1 MSYIILVVKMGA
13 ILGTV
18 AGWQRDTDWTLLN
31 RLYIGPAYLKFDVP
45 KEKISSEGSVSYK
58 VTVDITVYLCES
70 GDLETPIVTR
80 KIEGIK
86 LIAVYEY
93 DLVPDLDLDIW
104 VESVTIKEAEEL
116 VARSSVE
123 TAGLVS
129 CEKGYKIHTYDDE
142 KIIPTEPEI
151 PEFILRTIKDL
162 EIRRDVAKTK
172 GRREAIQ
179 KTIDRLKMEYEI
191 E

>member
-1 MSYIILVVKMGA
+1 MGV

-45 KEKISSEGSVSYK
+45 KEKISPEDSVRYK
-58 VTVDITVYLCES
+58 VTADITVYLCES
-70 GDLETPIVTR
+70 SDLETPIVIR

-86 LIAVYEY
+86 LIAVYDY

-104 VESVTIKEAEEL
+104 VESVTTKEAEEL

-129 CEKGYKIHTYDDE
+129 CEKGYKIYTYDDE
-142 KIIPTEPEI
+142 KIIPTIPEEPEI

-172 GRREAIQ
+172 VIRKAIQ

-191 E
+191 G